1 MTTSKIGG
9 NKTENSHFG
18 LYIFG
23 LVLGSLIRIAAFLAP
38 VGAVRRLENSL
49 LPDDTETTDSQQSH

>member
-9 NKTENSHFG
+9 SKTKNKYFR
-18 LYIFG
+18 LYLFG
-23 LVLGSLIRIAAFLAP
+23 LVLGSLIRIVAFLAP

-49 LPDDTETTDSQQSH
+49 LPDDTETTDSQRSH